1 MFSLLVQN
9 KQPSFKA
16 NRLKMETATII
27 VRVIRSFEYRN
38 IRNIV
43 LHNVL
48 LSITTE
54 DLKSKIFKEL
64 LTAPGLPPPF
74 RNFDYD
80 TLKVTRAIKFMQKV

>member
-1 MFSLLVQN
+1 
-9 KQPSFKA
+9 
-16 NRLKMETATII
+16 METATII